1 MSIPKKIHYC
11 WFGGNKKPPIIKKC
25 IRSWKKYCPDYEI
38 IEWNESNFDVHCI
51 PFCEQAYN
59 AKKWA
64 FVSDYARLKVLYDH
78 GGIYMDTD
86 VELVRPIDDL
96 LDLDCFIGFQHEHY
110 VNNGLILGAISGN
123 DFVHENAAIY
133 ENMSFVAQED
143 SKKLVVC
150 QEYTTEIL
158 KGYGLAVP
166 DTGHIQVV
174 NGVHV
179 FPSDYFCPYDHRT
192 YQMTRT
198 EHTYAIHHFAS
209 SWWDDARKTQYIRI
223 KRNQKVDYFLHTPNR
238 LLIHLLS
245 EKRYSVIKKALKR
258 AK

>member
-25 IRSWKKYCPDYEI
+25 IKSWKKYCPDYEI

-51 PFCEQAYN
+51 PFCDQAYL

-64 FVSDYARLKVLYDH
+64 FVSDYARLKIIYDH

-86 VELVRPIDDL
+86 VELVRSIDDL
-96 LDLDCFIGFQHEHY
+96 LCLDCFIGFQHEHY
-110 VNNGLILGAISGN
+110 VNNGLILGAVRGN
-123 DFVHENAAIY
+123 DFVRENAAIY
-133 ENMSFVAQED
+133 EANSFTAHED
-143 SKKLVVC
+143 SRKQIVC

-158 KGYGLAVP
+158 RGYGLVVP
-166 DTGHIQVV
+166 DIGEIQIV

-192 YQMTRT
+192 YQMNRT

-209 SWWDDARKTQYIRI
+209 SWWDDTRRKQYLHN
-223 KRNQKVDYFLHTPNR
+223 KQKQKVDYILHTPNR
-238 LLIHLLS
+238 LLIHLLGPQKYS
-245 EKRYSVIKKALKR
+245 AIKRALKR
-258 AK
+258 TK